1 MSVRVQGE
9 EQKWKIVSLR
19 SKPPPKPCDPPK
31 HFVARRKNLS
41 LYEFKLKAV
50 LRAVRYA
57 NWLLWQ
63 VDGLSLFKIPVLEG
77 VVLRD
82 LLDLFSELGK
92 ENSLAKN
99 VKTDRNPNLSEIIRF

>member
-1 MSVRVQGE
+1 VKSRSGKLFHSDPSLHQNLAIRPNISLHVAKISVSVGF
-9 EQKWKIVSLR
+9 SY
-19 SKPPPKPCDPPK
+19 
-31 HFVARRKNLS
+31 NLD

-77 VVLRD
+77 VVLRP
-82 LLDLFSELGK
+82 LLS
-92 ENSLAKN
+92 AWQ
-99 VKTDRNPNLSEIIRF
+99 RNCLSKL